1 MRAAGYEIID
11 AFALSTGDPSIQG
24 REDGYHIGHA
34 LTDALIDLTFNQASA
49 KNHLDSM
56 QLKMRDL
63 KSLEHP
69 HILIVMMFVDA
80 SF

>member
-49 KNHLDSM
+49 KT
-56 QLKMRDL
+56 
-63 KSLEHP
+63 
-69 HILIVMMFVDA
+69 
-80 SF
+80 